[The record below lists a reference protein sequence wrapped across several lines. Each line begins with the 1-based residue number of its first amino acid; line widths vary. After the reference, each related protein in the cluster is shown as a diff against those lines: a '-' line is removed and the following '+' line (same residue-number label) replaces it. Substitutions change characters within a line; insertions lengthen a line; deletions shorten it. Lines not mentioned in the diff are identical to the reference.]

1 MQRVLLALDARGH
14 ADHAA
19 AAVRT
24 WMAQDSRLFTVM
36 LYVTEIFTGRFP
48 GPRLPMS
55 YEIEVAQ
62 KIQKCMEQEIFRP
75 WIERT
80 EFLHKTGVSIPDVI
94 CGTAAAQACDTI
106 VLGGGPVRN
115 FRHWMRRTVPGTVLA
130 RTPLSVFVVRAASAP
145 HVPPIPW
152 RQARHGIGG

>member
-55 YEIEVAQ
+55 YEMEVAQ
-62 KIQKCMEQEIFRP
+62 QMRESMERELFQP
-75 WIERT
+75 WLART
-80 EFLHKTGVSIPDVI
+80 EFLHKTGRSISDVI
-94 CGTAAAQACDTI
+94 CGTAVEQACDTI
-106 VLGGGPVRN
+106 VLGGAPIRGLQRWLGPNLSPTILTR
-115 FRHWMRRTVPGTVLA
+115 PA
-130 RTPLSVFVVRAASAP
+130 LSVFVVRAAPTP
-145 HVPPIPW
+145 HAPPIPW
-152 RQARHGIGG
+152 RQARQGGG